1 MKEDSF
7 LQIDNLNEENKDR
20 LLQMRKILFED
31 LVRNA
36 KKEERKGMYLVS
48 LAVFSEFK
56 RLTKHITNSDITKH

>member
-31 LVRNA
+31 LIRNA

-48 LAVFSEFK
+48 LAVFSEFE